1 MFEAEDRATIL
12 KRTRGYYEDEKG
24 TEASSLEGTF
34 VFDSLSSN
42 AKEFEKSYAEM
53 DLMMEA
59 AFLQSS
65 WGKYLDNLAEEL
77 AGIDRRQATQ
87 AVVVLTIT
95 GTAGVKVPKGSTF
108 STASGTIFAT
118 NADVTIGT
126 EGTIDVK
133 ATATATGSG
142 GNVAAGTITN
152 IPVPIY
158 GVSKVTNA
166 AAAYD
171 GYEEES
177 DDSLRER
184 ALFIIQQPA
193 TSGNVN
199 DYIEW
204 ASSISG
210 VGHVKVT
217 PIWNGAGTVRVLV
230 TDINGEPASADLIQ
244 KVTEKIE
251 SVRPIGS
258 SVTVATPSLFALT
271 IKLTVTSG
279 TGKADYI
286 KNMLNKYYVSRNFSG
301 NKVSYAKIGNMIL
314 SDTGTGVDDYSN
326 LLVNDGT
333 ADIGITDEQIPHI
346 TEVVF
351 S

>member
-12 KRTRGYYEDEKG
+12 QRTRGYYEDEKG

-34 VFDSLSSN
+34 VFDSLSAN

-59 AFLQSS
+59 AFIQTS
-65 WGKYLDNLAEEL
+65 WGKYLDELAEEL
-77 AGIDRRQATQ
+77 AGINRRQATQ
-87 AVVVLTIT
+87 AVVVLTLT

-108 STASGTIFAT
+108 STANGTIFAT
-118 NADVTIGT
+118 NADATIGDG
-126 EGTIDVK
+126 GTIDVK
-133 ATATATGSG
+133 ATAAATGSG
-142 GNVAAGTITN
+142 GNVAAGTITT

-177 DDSLRER
+177 DDTLRER

-204 ASSISG
+204 ASSVSG

-230 TDINGEPASADLIQ
+230 TDTNGEPASSDLIQ

-251 SVRPIGS
+251 SARPIGA

-271 IKLTVTSG
+271 IKLKVTSG

-286 KNMLNKYYVSRNFSG
+286 KSMLNHYYVSRNFSG
-301 NKVSYAKIGNMIL
+301 NKISYAKIGNMIL
-314 SDTGTGVDDYSN
+314 SDTGTGVDDYSD

-333 ADIGITDEQIPHI
+333 ADIGITDEQIPHV

>member
-12 KRTRGYYEDEKG
+12 QRTRGYYEDEKG

-34 VFDSLSSN
+34 VFDSLSAN

-59 AFLQSS
+59 AFIQTS
-65 WGKYLDNLAEEL
+65 WGKYLDELAEEL
-77 AGIDRRQATQ
+77 AGINRRQATQ
-87 AVVVLTIT
+87 AVVVLTLT
-95 GTAGVKVPKGSTF
+95 GTACVKVPKGSTF
-108 STASGTIFAT
+108 STANGTIFAT
-118 NADVTIGT
+118 NADATIGDG
-126 EGTIDVK
+126 GTIDVK
-133 ATATATGSG
+133 ATAAATGSG
-142 GNVAAGTITN
+142 GNVAAGTITT

-177 DDSLRER
+177 DDTLRER

-204 ASSISG
+204 ASSVSG

-230 TDINGEPASADLIQ
+230 TDTNGEPASSDLIQ

-251 SVRPIGS
+251 SVRPIGA

-271 IKLTVTSG
+271 IKLKVTSG

-286 KNMLNKYYVSRNFSG
+286 KSMLNHYYVSRNFSG
-301 NKVSYAKIGNMIL
+301 NKISYAKIGNMIL
-314 SDTGTGVDDYSN
+314 SDTGTGVDDYSD

-333 ADIGITDEQIPHI
+333 ADIGITDEQIPHV

>member
-12 KRTRGYYEDEKG
+12 QRTRGYYEDEKG

-34 VFDSLSSN
+34 VFDSLSAN

-59 AFLQSS
+59 AFIQTS
-65 WGKYLDNLAEEL
+65 WGKYLDELAEEL
-77 AGIDRRQATQ
+77 AGINRRQATQ
-87 AVVVLTIT
+87 AVVVLTLT

-108 STASGTIFAT
+108 STENGTIFAT
-118 NADVTIGT
+118 NADATIGD
-126 EGTIDVK
+126 GGMIDVK
-133 ATATATGSG
+133 ATAAATGSG
-142 GNVAAGTITN
+142 GNVAAGTITT

-177 DDSLRER
+177 DDTLRER

-204 ASSISG
+204 ASSVSG

-230 TDINGEPASADLIQ
+230 TDTNGEPASSDLIQ

-251 SVRPIGS
+251 SVRPIGA

-271 IKLTVTSG
+271 IKLKVTSG

-286 KNMLNKYYVSRNFSG
+286 KSMLNHYYVSRNFSG
-301 NKVSYAKIGNMIL
+301 NKISYAKIGNMIL
-314 SDTGTGVDDYSN
+314 SDTGTGVDDYSD

-333 ADIGITDEQIPHI
+333 ADIGITDEQIPHV

>member
-42 AKEFEKSYAEM
+42 AKEFEKSYVEM
-53 DLMMEA
+53 DLMMDA
-59 AFLQSS
+59 VFIQTS
-65 WGKYLDNLAEEL
+65 WGKYLDMLAGEL

-87 AVVVLTIT
+87 ASVMLTIT
-95 GTAGVKVPKGSTF
+95 GTAGIRVPKDSTF

-118 NADVTIGT
+118 NADATIGT
-126 EGTIDVK
+126 DGTVDVK
-133 ATATATGSG
+133 ATAAATGSG
-142 GNVAAGTITN
+142 GNVKAGTITL
-152 IPVPIY
+152 IPMPIY
-158 GVSKVTNA
+158 GVKSVTNA
-166 AAAYD
+166 ADAYD

-177 DDSLRER
+177 DDTLRDR
-184 ALFIIQQPA
+184 ALFIIQEPA

-199 DYIEW
+199 DYVEW
-204 ASSISG
+204 ASSVSG

-217 PIWNGAGTVRVLV
+217 PIWNGAGTVRVLI
-230 TDINGEPASADLIQ
+230 TDTNGEPASADLIQ

-251 SVRPIGS
+251 SVRPIGA
-258 SVTVATPSLFALT
+258 SVTVATPSLFAL
-271 IKLTVTSG
+271 IVKLTVTSG

-286 KNMLNKYYVSRNFSG
+286 KSMLNKYYVSRNFSG

-333 ADIGITDEQIPHI
+333 ADIGITDEQIPYV
-346 TEVVF
+346 TEVVL